1 MNEYEKMYAG
11 ASGNV
16 STYLE
21 NPINA
26 YVLVKRLTADLKDV
40 ESLMAQNASLGIK
53 FQLSIIP
60 W

>member
-1 MNEYEKMYAG
+1 MYAD

-21 NPINA
+21 NPINV

-60 W
+60 